1 MALFPHRLSGLITL
15 GRKAILAL
23 GLCGLAGCAAGPAP
37 KLALRYAQADLA
49 YGPAALDRAVAD
61 FLGPPSASGAESGGS
76 SGNGT
81 TGSRKGKARADIDY
95 REIRGQ
101 EGAVMLEMRHALAQG
116 WHLDSSLRLGQGRTR
131 YVVPA
136 GRLRVPYGSAQLV
149 YDEAVTLDARNRFIE
164 VDSMLFRQLAHPFPG
179 IVELGAGGGL
189 RGTDSRLQVLAAP
202 IIIDSSHRQL
212 QPYGAVQARYHLP
225 HLPARGFAEARV
237 YGRNAAGLRAGVELA
252 LP

>member
-1 MALFPHRLSGLITL
+1 VALFPHRLSGQIILV
-15 GRKAILAL
+15 RKVFLAVV
-23 GLCGLAGCAAGPAP
+23 LCGLAGCAAGPDP
-37 KLALRYAQADLA
+37 KMALRYAQADLA

-61 FLGPPSASGAESGGS
+61 FLGPPSASEGGAGDT

-81 TGSRKGKARADIDY
+81 TGSRRGKARADIDY

-101 EGAVMLEMRHALAQG
+101 EGAVMLEMRHPLAQG

-136 GRLRVPYGSAQLV
+136 GRLRVAQLV
-149 YDEAVTLDARNRFIE
+149 YGEAVTLDARNRFIE
-164 VDSMLFRQLAHPFPG
+164 VDSMVFRQLVPPFPG
-179 IVELGAGGGL
+179 ILELGAGGGL
-189 RGTDSRLQVLAAP
+189 RGTDSRLQVLAPP
-202 IIIDSSHRQL
+202 IIIDSRHRQL

-225 HLPARGFAEARV
+225 HLPARGFAEARI

>member
-1 MALFPHRLSGLITL
+1 VALFLHRLSGQIILV
-15 GRKAILAL
+15 RKAILAVVF
-23 GLCGLAGCAAGPAP
+23 CGLAGCAAGPDP

-49 YGPAALDRAVAD
+49 YGPAALERAVAD
-61 FLGPPSASGAESGGS
+61 FLGPPSASEVGSGDT

-81 TGSRKGKARADIDY
+81 TGSRRGKARADIDY

-101 EGAVMLEMRHALAQG
+101 EGAVILQIRHPMAQG
-116 WHLDSSLRLGQGRTR
+116 WHLDSSLRLGQGHTR

-136 GRLRVPYGSAQLV
+136 GRLRVPIGSAQLV

-164 VDSMLFRQLAHPFPG
+164 VDSMVFRQLVPPFRG
-179 IVELGAGGGL
+179 VLELGAGGGL

-202 IIIDSSHRQL
+202 IIIDSRHRQL

-225 HLPARGFAEARV
+225 HLPAHGFAEARV